1 VCVIGI
7 MAARFSAVGKKSGAK
22 KNRAVTEDR
31 AVLLYLVYLCWG
43 SGIGIKRACECIIT
57 HRRA

>member
-1 VCVIGI
+1 